1 MNIVTPTLTAVS
13 AALIL
18 APTATADPAVPIT
31 PNDQQLLRGMA
42 QMGVTATPF
51 DMISEG
57 HWICSSLDQGDGVND
72 LDSKI
77 KADNPQFSQR
87 QVNAL
92 IGFSV
97 AAYCEGESGKLG
109 N

>member
-1 MNIVTPTLTAVS
+1 V
-13 AALIL
+13 
-18 APTATADPAVPIT
+18 
-31 PNDQQLLRGMA
+31 
-42 QMGVTATPF
+42 GVTGTPF
-51 DMISEG
+51 AMISEG
-57 HWICSSLDQGDGVND
+57 HWICSGLDQGDSVND

-77 KADNPQFSQR
+77 KADNPQFSQL

-97 AAYCEGESGKLG
+97 GAYCEGDSGKIG